1 MLSKLNAI
9 KFLFRRFQ
17 TVIVEVDG
25 VSDFLASAWGI
36 ATIALVTL
44 WSALWKA
51 IALYTA
57 GTRRQKGWFVAL
69 FFINTVGVLEII
81 YLAFFSNIEARDAK
95 RRNYRRSQRPSG
107 RRSAG

>member
-1 MLSKLNAI
+1 MLSKLKRI
-9 KFLFRRFQ
+9 KFSFDREQKVVFA
-17 TVIVEVDG
+17 VDG
-25 VSDFLASAWGI
+25 VPEFFASTWGI

-44 WSALWKA
+44 WSALWK
-51 IALYTA
+51 IVALYTA
-57 GTRRQKGWFVAL
+57 GTRRQKGWFAAL

-81 YLAFFSNIEARDAK
+81 YLAFFSNVEARDAK